1 MKYAHITQTELK
13 ELFKRYIAMDME
25 DLLRKTGSSRTT
37 ILRRLKDIGYLT
49 SYNHNGKYFALPE
62 FLNFDDSGLFEHKGI
77 YFFKK
82 GGLQELIIH
91 QINSS
96 EKGYNAE
103 ELSSKIK
110 TRVGNQLRLFTKKG
124 MIVRKKYSDVYIYFS
139 IDEPIQQKQI
149 SNRERELKI
158 SSTPEDINVS
168 NEKITL
174 AYVESKI
181 EIHFRASD
189 GFCCIRSCVLHVLKT
204 QRTTVFS
211 IRYREFIAVETL
223 LFCPEH
229 KYNGNSIIKYDS
241 HELNQ
246 IVPPYLNY

>member
-1 MKYAHITQTELK
+1 MKYAPITQTELK
-13 ELFKRYIAMDME
+13 ELFKRYIAMDMD

-168 NEKITL
+168 NEKITIRIL
-174 AYVESKI
+174 LEILKNPKAEPHEIGESLR
-181 EIHFRASD
+181 E
-189 GFCCIRSCVLHVLKT
+189 GGLK
-204 QRTTVFS
+204 VADSFV
-211 IRYREFIAVETL
+211 INIFE
-223 LFCPEH
+223 
-229 KYNGNSIIKYDS
+229 KYDIQKKGSPS
-241 HELNQ
+241 HF
-246 IVPPYLNY
+246 